1 MRNILYLRLYKFQKN
16 FHCCIAF
23 TLANL
28 NDSCVTTFTALIL
41 WSDLIKEF
49 CNKVNFL
56 GVLLPS
62 SWRCRNVFYRV
73 KNLQHLTTC
82 MKPAWKILL
91 DLLVNFIVY
100 GNFLAV
106 YNFFDSLAVFVLTG
120 NFCLY
125 GNFFEVI
132 LFFYS

>member
-1 MRNILYLRLYKFQKN
+1 
-16 FHCCIAF
+16 
-23 TLANL
+23 
-28 NDSCVTTFTALIL
+28 
-41 WSDLIKEF
+41 
-49 CNKVNFL
+49 
-56 GVLLPS
+56 
-62 SWRCRNVFYRV
+62 
-73 KNLQHLTTC
+73 

-132 LFFYS
+132 LFFYSLCNKAFCNLAYFFCLCLCGNDSAIVDQRCYLVSK